1 MRDSKYKIENIIY
14 STVVFLPRYSYCV
27 FLGRV
32 TNHLAST
39 LYIRPVSRNFKGLFC
54 SACFHVFFQAAQLER
69 MKEEETHEE
78 RNSDASTLTSSSLEP
93 EEDFPD
99 PSKQKSIV
107 LNVNTE
113 SSHTYAVAK
122 VWHRK
127 WEEYVGIAKG
137 CVSGQSEVPG
147 QVEMDLHNDAHNDY
161 VHEEIWKRFVRW
173 YGVSPTHQ
181 LDRKH
186 IYFKDEKQFDIC
198 MLSPFSGIVEHN
210 VKRFNRFEENGYIEC
225 QLRRIFGV
233 AEHQKSRLWISE
245 KAQVPHFRQL
255 LLRSRMLNDCI
266 HRDKAYILALEECS
280 GSSWPT
286 GEPGEPKGEL
296 NTKYAGLFIGG
307 PARESSWKEEFEKS
321 LEELRTSIADQVI
334 LAAESFSRNE
344 QSIIR
349 DQERRLA
356 EKTRLVETKL
366 GELKLL
372 EAALKDRQAEMTA
385 REAEL
390 DETREQL
397 EAEKLDLDNAVRRF
411 EEEHTRMQELH
422 QMQDSKVKVDVG
434 GHIYSTSVQTL
445 KRDPDSMLAAMF
457 SGIHELKQEQDG
469 SYFIDRDGDLFR
481 YILNFLRDGHVDVET
496 LPRDR
501 SAVKS
506 LLREAKYFKVGKL
519 VDQLQRLWQE
529 WTVKEN
535 ETVVDK

>member
-1 MRDSKYKIENIIY
+1 
-14 STVVFLPRYSYCV
+14 
-27 FLGRV
+27 
-32 TNHLAST
+32 
-39 LYIRPVSRNFKGLFC
+39 
-54 SACFHVFFQAAQLER
+54 

-78 RNSDASTLTSSSLEP
+78 RNSDAATLTSSSLEP

-137 CVSGQSEVPG
+137 CVSGQSEVSG

-161 VHEEIWKRFVRW
+161 VHEEVWKRFVRW
-173 YGVSPTHQ
+173 YGVSPSESATPTHQ

-186 IYFKDEKQFDIC
+186 IYFKDEKQFEIC

-210 VKRFNRFEENGYIEC
+210 VKKFNRFEENGYIEC

-233 AEHQKSRLWISE
+233 AEHRKSRLWISE

-266 HRDKAYILALEECS
+266 HREKAYILALEECNRKFLADRRAWGTERANWIRS
-280 GSSWPT
+280 TRDFSSAVT
-286 GEPGEPKGEL
+286 EG
-296 NTKYAGLFIGG
+296 
-307 PARESSWKEEFEKS
+307 ESSWKEEFARS

-356 EKTRLVETKL
+356 EKNRLAESKL

-372 EAALKDRQAEMTA
+372 EAALKDSQAEMAA
-385 REAEL
+385 REAES
-390 DETREQL
+390 DKTREQL
-397 EAEKLDLDNAVRRF
+397 EAEKLDLDNAVKRF
-411 EEEHTRMQELH
+411 EEERSRMQELY